1 VRWGKEGG
9 LHGDSTLLS
18 TEAWKAVRRR
28 RTGGGTLA
36 QKGDSVGT
44 VGSKRRT
51 IGGVGIF
58 TSGGAAFI
66 GQRGGWVPSMA
77 GVEGV
82 SMLPD

>member
-1 VRWGKEGG
+1 
-9 LHGDSTLLS
+9 
-18 TEAWKAVRRR
+18 
-28 RTGGGTLA
+28 
-36 QKGDSVGT
+36 VGT

-58 TSGGAAFI
+58 TGSGAAFI